1 MVCPPGM
8 FCCSLPSHRAVK
20 PEGKKGSVRLCGG
33 MLKSKTLCTA
43 GVQKH
48 MEVASCWEDF
58 RPIFQVGKS
67 FTLLKMS
74 VFPVGAFLDCAK
86 NGVGENSE

>member
-1 MVCPPGM
+1 
-8 FCCSLPSHRAVK
+8 
-20 PEGKKGSVRLCGG
+20 
-33 MLKSKTLCTA
+33 
-43 GVQKH
+43 

-67 FTLLKMS
+67 FILLKMS

-86 NGVGENSE
+86 NGVGQNSE